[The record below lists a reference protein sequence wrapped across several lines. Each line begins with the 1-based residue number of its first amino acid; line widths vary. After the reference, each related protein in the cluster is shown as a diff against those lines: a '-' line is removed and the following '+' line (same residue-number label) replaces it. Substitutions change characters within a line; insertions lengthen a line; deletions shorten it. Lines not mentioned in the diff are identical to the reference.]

1 LCKNGKASF
10 QNQLELKKKKIYNL
24 KSNYLG
30 TSFVKNDFDIENS
43 TKFLEKKKMEGN
55 EII

>member
-1 LCKNGKASF
+1 MVKHHFKISWNWKR
-10 QNQLELKKKKIYNL
+10 KKYNL

>member
-1 LCKNGKASF
+1 VQKWQSIISKSVGIGK
-10 QNQLELKKKKIYNL
+10 EKKYNL